1 MTHLVLAVDRGQ
13 VQAGQKE
20 ADFLDLVVF
29 SKSGE
34 ACAQYLARGRQVGV
48 EGRLHA
54 RSYDD
59 KSGIRRK
66 AVEVVADR
74 VYFLDRHRQDGQG
87 QAASPAEGD
96 LLTIGESALAEA
108 AEA

>member
-1 MTHLVLAVDRGQ
+1 MRGTPYLLTHAVLCAVLH
-13 VQAGQKE
+13 VIIE
-20 ADFLDLVVF
+20 LF

-48 EGRLHA
+48 EGKLHA

-74 VYFLDRHRQDGQG
+74 VYFLDRNRQEGQG
-87 QAASPAEGD
+87 MVETPEEGD
-96 LLTIGESALAEA
+96 FLTVGESALAETA
-108 AEA
+108 QA